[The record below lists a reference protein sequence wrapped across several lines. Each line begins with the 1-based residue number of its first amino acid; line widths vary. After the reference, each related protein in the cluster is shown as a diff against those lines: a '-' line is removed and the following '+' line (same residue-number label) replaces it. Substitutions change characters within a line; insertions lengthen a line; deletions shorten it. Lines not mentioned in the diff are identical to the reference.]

1 MSNAVRSTGPTRG
14 ELLRWELFCIPA
26 EMAGVAVGLFFGL
39 GRDNWEASGF
49 ILFIV
54 LCLSGAARY
63 WHYIGAALR
72 ADPA

>member
-1 MSNAVRSTGPTRG
+1 MSNAVRSMGPTRG

-26 EMAGVAVGLFFGL
+26 EMAGVAIGLFFGL
-39 GRDNWEASGF
+39 GLNNWDAGGF
-49 ILFIV
+49 IRFTV

-63 WHYIGAALR
+63 WHYIGAASR